1 MRHIVVSAFV
11 FTSTVALSTSA
22 FAQEADKRSNER
34 PKPSV
39 GYVVEAGL
47 SSTKLSHGAPKYDTK
62 STPATE
68 DLVAVRLKNFGPGVL
83 QLGSSF
89 AMALGDTTK
98 KYEKAEEVVPAV
110 TYGGKVGVLQL
121 EVGGRVWLYPRMGQ
135 VRQEVE
141 GIARVSLPNKY
152 VTPTLDLFPCFMD
165 KEGLYG
171 FVGLEHLF
179 KLGSHFQIRPRAHV
193 GAQGYDV
200 KSERFHAQEVSVSS
214 AVTALF
220 GEGFYAAIRPSYT
233 TLVNPSHYLADAS
246 FGGRSVAYL
255 GFAVGAQR

>member
-11 FTSTVALSTSA
+11 LTTTVTLSTNA
-22 FAQEADKRSNER
+22 IAQEADKRSSAQ
-34 PKPSV
+34 PPPSV

-47 SSTKLSHGAPKYDTK
+47 SSTKLAHGAPKYDTK

-68 DLVAVRLKNFGPGVL
+68 ELAAVRLKDFGPGVL

-98 KYEKAEEVVPAV
+98 KYEKAEEVVPTV
-110 TYGGKVGVLQL
+110 TYGGKAGVTQI
-121 EVGGRVWLYPRMGQ
+121 EVGGRVWLYPRMDQ

-141 GIARVSLPNKY
+141 AIGRVSLPNKY

-165 KEGLYG
+165 KQGLYG

-179 KLGSHFQIRPRAHV
+179 KLGAHLQIRPRAHV
-193 GAQGYDV
+193 GGQGYDL

-233 TLVNPSHYLADAS
+233 TLVSPSHYVADAS
-246 FGGRSVAYL
+246 FSGRSVAYL